1 MQFPWRRGLFWR
13 QIVPSKTDVQMII
26 QINPP
31 ANGSDKL
38 IGPLSMESRI
48 AMYSA
53 SSDSLC
59 RQLYIFILFIVC
71 SLG

>member
-38 IGPLSMESRI
+38 IGPLSMQSRI

-53 SSDSLC
+53 STVT
-59 RQLYIFILFIVC
+59 LYAGSCIFSFC
-71 SLG
+71 